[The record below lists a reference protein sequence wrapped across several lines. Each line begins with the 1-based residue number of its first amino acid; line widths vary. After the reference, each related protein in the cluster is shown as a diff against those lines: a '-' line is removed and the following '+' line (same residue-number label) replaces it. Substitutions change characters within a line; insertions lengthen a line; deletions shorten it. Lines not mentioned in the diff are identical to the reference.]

1 MKPTGKRKSADA
13 HLMDSGTTVRTK
25 RVPKPII
32 KGNLFEVF
40 PPLTYEERKGWSADK
55 IKQLNRAHC

>member
-40 PPLTYEERKGWSADK
+40 PPLTYEERKGYGWF
-55 IKQLNRAHC
+55 